1 MRREGWWH
9 TPLILLLAALVLFG
23 LVFLETRA
31 RATRAER
38 KEILLRAEPLEVE
51 RDRLTLQRDQ
61 RQAEVDKLSHAL
73 ATEQLLFLELD
84 PLLMTEIFP
93 VLQER
98 EISGVLGLSA
108 GKLPGDP
115 GQISLA
121 DYDQLLAAGW
131 EACLIFDGSGD
142 FAAWDR
148 DISARLAAAGIEKP
162 KTVYFP
168 EDRYDAALDPQI
180 LACGYT
186 VAVHHGESFR
196 PLIAGE
202 VEGQLWLTGAHPWN
216 YDGVRD
222 QIRNVV
228 GKGGQHCYTL
238 RFTEGR
244 EAYSTESFRNMLN
257 FIQPFLDEGQLVVT
271 GFQHAREL
279 HDPALNGADEARA
292 QWLQEKAELDARI
305 HELDGQIQAIYAE
318 WNGEEDD

>member
-9 TPLILLLAALVLFG
+9 TPLILLVAALVLFG
-23 LVFLETRA
+23 LIFVELRA
-31 RATRAER
+31 RATRAQRE
-38 KEILLRAEPLEVE
+38 EILLRAEPLELE

-61 RQAEVDKLSHAL
+61 RQAEVDKLSRAL
-73 ATEQLLFLELD
+73 ATEQLLFLEPD
-84 PLLMTEIFP
+84 PLLMTEVFP
-93 VLQER
+93 LLQER
-98 EISGVLGLSA
+98 GLPGVLGLSA

-115 GQISLA
+115 GQISRE
-121 DYDQLLAAGW
+121 DYDRLLAAGW
-131 EACLIFDGSGD
+131 EACLIYEGSDD

-148 DISARLAAAGIEKP
+148 DMSARLAAAGIEKP
-162 KTVYFP
+162 RTVYFP

-202 VEGQLWLTGAHPWN
+202 VEGELWLTGAHPWN
-216 YDGVRD
+216 YEGVRD

-228 GKGGQHCYTL
+228 NKGGQHCYTL

-244 EAYSTESFRNMLN
+244 EVYKTDSFQNMLD

-271 GFQHAREL
+271 GFQQARDL

-292 QWLQEKAELDARI
+292 QWLQEKAELDDRI

-318 WNGEEDD
+318 WNGEADD

>member
-9 TPLILLLAALVLFG
+9 MPLILLVAAAVLFG
-23 LVFLETRA
+23 LIFVELRA
-31 RATRAER
+31 RLTRAER
-38 KEILLRAEPLEVE
+38 EEILLQAEPLELE
-51 RDRLTLQRDQ
+51 RDRLTIHRDQ

-84 PLLMTEIFP
+84 PLLMTEVFP
-93 VLQER
+93 LLQER
-98 EISGVLGLSA
+98 ELPGVLGLSA
-108 GKLPGDP
+108 GNLPGDP
-115 GQISLA
+115 GKISRE
-121 DYDQLLAAGW
+121 DFDRLLAAGW
-131 EACLIFDGSGD
+131 EACLVYDGSGD

-148 DISARLAAAGIEKP
+148 DMSARLASAGIEKP

-168 EDRYDAALDPQI
+168 EERYDAALDSQI
-180 LACGYT
+180 LVGGYT

-202 VEGQLWLTGAHPWN
+202 VEGELWLTGAHPWN
-216 YDGVRD
+216 YEGVRD

-244 EAYSTESFRNMLN
+244 EAYKTDSFQNMLN
-257 FIQPFLDEGQLVVT
+257 FIQPFLDDGQLVVT
-271 GFQHAREL
+271 GFLHAREL

-305 HELDGQIQAIYAE
+305 HELDGQIQAIYAQ